1 MSSSLTSRQLPL
13 LVGVAAGYVLAVVT
27 HAAWAGSGNASAT
40 GGAAMRRPVGE
51 LRSTSTYK
59 ISTLRLPPA
68 SISAASPHR
77 ERLLIVSTMTYE
89 HMYRRPNLARTAL
102 QLRAAGYDDLVWIII
117 EVRVCIR
124 LCIVFYFESNN
135 LAWAIIITD
144 SHHHHLVT
152 VCLRGPVSFA
162 IVGLCTLTHL
172 LARGFVGGYQF

>member
-1 MSSSLTSRQLPL
+1 MRGVGGAKLELPGQLPL

-117 EVRVCIR
+117 EDTH
-124 LCIVFYFESNN
+124 N
-135 LAWAIIITD
+135 LRKMTSSPAQYSAVLDATE
-144 SHHHHLVT
+144 
-152 VCLRGPVSFA
+152 
-162 IVGLCTLTHL
+162 
-172 LARGFVGGYQF
+172 

>member
-1 MSSSLTSRQLPL
+1 MTSSLTSRQLPL

-59 ISTLRLPPA
+59 ISTLPLPPA

-102 QLRAAGYDDLVWIII
+102 QLRAAGYDDLVWVVI
-117 EVRVCIR
+117 EVRKLNHLCMLYCIPPCAKAIGR
-124 LCIVFYFESNN
+124 CHTLRCTVPSRASRIGYLCCAN
-135 LAWAIIITD
+135 
-144 SHHHHLVT
+144 
-152 VCLRGPVSFA
+152 
-162 IVGLCTLTHL
+162 
-172 LARGFVGGYQF
+172 Q

>member
-1 MSSSLTSRQLPL
+1 MHIGSTRGMIRCHSSNFYMSSSLTSRQLPL

-59 ISTLRLPPA
+59 ISTLPLPLPPA

-124 LCIVFYFESNN
+124 LCIVFYFDSNN
-135 LAWAIIITD
+135 LHCA
-144 SHHHHLVT
+144 SCHHHH
-152 VCLRGPVSFA
+152 
-162 IVGLCTLTHL
+162 
-172 LARGFVGGYQF
+172 